1 MIHNMNKFLF
11 ERDLPIVGQFGA
23 EDITRGVCRYLCAL
37 GYSPLIEFKLTS
49 NRRVDV
55 MGLNSKG
62 CYIVVE
68 VKSSVADFRSDNK
81 WRDYLPFADQMY
93 FAVANGFPIEI
104 LPEECGLMIADAYN
118 AAILREAEIV
128 RVNAARRKTQH
139 IQFAKTAAKRLHR
152 MNDPRY

>member
-1 MIHNMNKFLF
+1 MF
-11 ERDLPIVGQFGA
+11 ERELPIVGQFGA
-23 EDITRGVCRYLCAL
+23 EDITRGVCRYLWSL
-37 GYSPLIEFKLTS
+37 GYSPLTEFKLTS

-62 CYIVVE
+62 FYIVIE
-68 VKSSVADFRSDNK
+68 VKSSVADFRSDDK

-104 LPEECGLMIADAYN
+104 LPEQCGLMIADAYN

-139 IQFAKTAAKRLHR
+139 VQFAKTVASRLYR